1 MGYSDRELDYEN
13 EAHNQERMRDAL
25 CATTGTGAEAGGAG
39 SIYVPKVRCAALSER
54 ASERASEVCAALT
67 WRDLFCSVT
76 HHRPLSLSCERLCMA
91 QVHWGAS
98 SRKVLCSEW
107 IEGEQLARS
116 SASTIQALVPVG
128 VSAHLPVG

>member
-54 ASERASEVCAALT
+54 ASERGLCCSDLERPV
-67 WRDLFCSVT
+67 LFCD
-76 HHRPLSLSCERLCMA
+76 A
-91 QVHWGAS
+91 
-98 SRKVLCSEW
+98 
-107 IEGEQLARS
+107 S
-116 SASTIQALVPVG
+116 SASVTQL
-128 VSAHLPVG
+128 